1 MAPQLPEAP
10 PRPATGIGGIFLV
23 LFIDLVGFSIVFPL
37 FAHLLDHYS
46 GQGSGL
52 LAAAMS
58 AAERLVPVSGHWQ
71 RAALFGGM
79 LGAAYSLL
87 QFIAAP
93 WWGRLSDRI
102 GRRPVLLASIVGNT
116 LAYLLWIF
124 AADFTLFLVSRLI
137 AGLMTG
143 NTAAA
148 TAAVADVSTPATR
161 ARGMGMVGM
170 AFGLGFLL
178 GPAIGGMSYELL
190 PRIDQVPA
198 LAALG
203 ANPFSTPALIAFLL
217 SLTNLAW
224 VFLRFRET
232 LPPERRHVAGDGRS
246 ASPFTIFSSA
256 LGRPVLTV
264 NLAFA
269 GHILLFSGMEA
280 TLVFIAAQR
289 CEFTVLDTTW
299 LFVAMGIAT
308 AAVQGG
314 VFRRLPPG
322 TDQRRVAL
330 VGLAILVPGYLGIA
344 MVDWFP
350 TPAVLY
356 AGVLVLAIGTGLVFP
371 ALSTL
376 ASLAVDAS
384 SQGRAMGTLRSAG
397 ALGRALGPLLAAV
410 VYFSWRPAAPYVVA
424 AVGVALPFL
433 LVLRLT
439 PLLKSAADRPS
450 APTSH

>member
-1 MAPQLPEAP
+1 MAEVAGGVS
-10 PRPATGIGGIFLV
+10 RPATGIGGIFLV

-46 GQGSGL
+46 AQGSGL
-52 LAAAMS
+52 LAAAMA

-102 GRRPVLLASIVGNT
+102 GRRPVLLASIAGNT

-124 AADFTLFLVSRLI
+124 AADFTLLLASRLI

-148 TAAVADVSTPATR
+148 TAAVADISTPQTR
-161 ARGMGMVGM
+161 SRGMGMVGM

-190 PRIDQVPA
+190 PRIDQIEV
-198 LAALG
+198 LAAMG

-217 SLTNLAW
+217 SLTNLVW

-232 LPPERRHVAGDGRS
+232 LPPERRHAGGDGRS
-246 ASPFTIFSSA
+246 ASPLTIFSPA
-256 LGRPVLTV
+256 LGRPAMTV

-269 GHILLFSGMEA
+269 GHIVLFSGMEA

-289 CEFTVLDTTW
+289 CAFSVLDTTW
-299 LFVAMGIAT
+299 LFIAMGITT

-322 TDQRRVAL
+322 TDQRSVAL
-330 VGLAILVPGYLGIA
+330 VGLAILAPGYLGIA
-344 MVDWFP
+344 AVDWFP
-350 TPAVLY
+350 APVLLY
-356 AGVLVLAIGTGLVFP
+356 AGVMVLAVGTGLVFP

-384 SQGRAMGTLRSAG
+384 NQGRAMGSLRSAG

-410 VYFSWRPAAPYVVA
+410 VYFTWRPAAPYVLA
-424 AVGVALPFL
+424 AVGVAVPFL
-433 LVLRLT
+433 LVLRFA
-439 PLLKSAADRPS
+439 PLLKRVDGRPS
-450 APTSH
+450 APASN

>member
-1 MAPQLPEAP
+1 MAEVAGVS
-10 PRPATGIGGIFLV
+10 RPATGMGGIFLV

-46 GQGSGL
+46 AQGSGL
-52 LAAAMS
+52 LAAAMA
-58 AAERLVPVSGHWQ
+58 AAERVVPVSGHWQ
-71 RAALFGGM
+71 RAALFGGL
-79 LGAAYSLL
+79 LGAAYSML

-102 GRRPVLLASIVGNT
+102 GRRPVLLASIAGNT

-124 AADFTLFLVSRLI
+124 AADFSLLLVSRLL

-148 TAAVADVSTPATR
+148 TAAVADISTPATR
-161 ARGMGMVGM
+161 ARGMGTVGM

-178 GPAIGGMSYELL
+178 GPAIGGLSYELL
-190 PRIDQVPA
+190 PRLDQIEA

-203 ANPFSTPALIAFLL
+203 ANPFSTPALVAFLL
-217 SLTNLAW
+217 SATNFVW

-232 LPPERRHVAGDGRS
+232 LPPERRHTSGDGRS
-246 ASPFTIFSSA
+246 ASPFAIFSPA
-256 LGRPVLTV
+256 LGRPAMTV
-264 NLAFA
+264 NLVFA
-269 GHILLFSGMEA
+269 SHIVLFSGMEA
-280 TLVFIAAQR
+280 TLVFLAAQR
-289 CEFTVLDTTW
+289 CGFSVFDTTW
-299 LFVAMGIAT
+299 LFVAMGVVT

-344 MVDWFP
+344 AVDWFP
-350 TPAVLY
+350 ETALLY
-356 AGVLVLAIGTGLVFP
+356 AGIVVLAVGTGLVFP

-376 ASLAVDAS
+376 ASLVVDAS
-384 SQGRAMGTLRSAG
+384 NQGRAMGTLRSAG
-397 ALGRALGPLLAAV
+397 ALGRAMGPLLAAV
-410 VYFSWRPAAPYVVA
+410 IYFSWRPAAPYVLA
-424 AVGVALPFL
+424 GVGVALPFL
-433 LVLRLT
+433 LMWRL
-439 PLLKSAADRPS
+439 PSLLKTATDRSS